1 MDVQVEAETGM
12 RLFSCL
18 KKCHLTLNPSSV
30 CVRVCLSQQQ
40 SSLFRLCHRSEKAG
54 YEPPSVR

>member
-1 MDVQVEAETGM
+1 MDIQVEVETGM

-30 CVRVCLSQQQ
+30 CVCVFVTAAKQLVQAVS
-40 SSLFRLCHRSEKAG
+40 
-54 YEPPSVR
+54 

>member
-1 MDVQVEAETGM
+1 MDIQVEVETGM

-30 CVRVCLSQQQ
+30 CVCVCLLQQQ
-40 SSLFRLCHRSEKAG
+40 NSLFRLCHRL
-54 YEPPSVR
+54 